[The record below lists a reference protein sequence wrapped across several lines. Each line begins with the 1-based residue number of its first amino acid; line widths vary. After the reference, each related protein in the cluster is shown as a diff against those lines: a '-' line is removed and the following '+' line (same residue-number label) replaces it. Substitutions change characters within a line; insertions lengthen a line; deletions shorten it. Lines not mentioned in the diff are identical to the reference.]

1 MPECMNIENGGQMI
15 TQKPTQIKIK
25 KRMIVKPK
33 KVKKAILLQ
42 RFGASHTRCALA
54 IVTIEQ
60 CYAYGKKVKCF
71 MGSKRER
78 KMRI

>member
-1 MPECMNIENGGQMI
+1 MHEYRKRGPNDHTKTN
-15 TQKPTQIKIK
+15 TNKNK

-33 KVKKAILLQ
+33 KVKKS
-42 RFGASHTRCALA
+42 RFYCNVSVHHTRCALA

-60 CYAYGKKVKCF
+60 CYAYEKKVKCF

>member
-1 MPECMNIENGGQMI
+1 MHEYRKRGPNDHTKTN
-15 TQKPTQIKIK
+15 TNKNK

-33 KVKKAILLQ
+33 KVKKTILLQ

-54 IVTIEQ
+54 IVTIGQ